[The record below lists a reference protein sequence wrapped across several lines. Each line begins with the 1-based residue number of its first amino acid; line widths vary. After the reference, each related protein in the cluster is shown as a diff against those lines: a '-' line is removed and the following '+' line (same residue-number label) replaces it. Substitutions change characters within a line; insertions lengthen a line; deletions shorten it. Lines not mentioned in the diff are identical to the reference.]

1 MIIDCHV
8 HAFAPG
14 YFPPEWYDARARDW
28 AGRSPEPRD
37 PASIRD
43 RIEPGMCDADAQFL
57 LTDMAAAGV
66 DRAICVGLDP
76 WPTLAPAA
84 NDGRAHL
91 AMQKHIVDHSDGR
104 LIGFAGIDP
113 RRPDALELLRWAVED
128 LGFRGLKLYPP
139 HGYYPHDDECWP
151 LWQYCEQHRVPV
163 MVHTAVVKYPLRS
176 RFANPLHLQDVQ
188 AAFPDVTLILAHAG
202 YPVWWREAAMVCAGH
217 PTSFLDVSDWNHELG
232 RDPGLVRSR
241 LAYWRDAVG
250 AHRMLFASDHFS
262 GPGRQRSGGRLR
274 DWLEF
279 LRSDAGFAADE
290 LENFLGGNVQR
301 ILDGANVA

>member
-1 MIIDCHV
+1 MIIDSHV
-8 HAFAPG
+8 HAFAAG

-28 AGRSPEPRD
+28 AGRSGEDRD
-37 PASIRD
+37 PAAIRD
-43 RIEPGMCDADAQFL
+43 RIEPGMCDPDARL
-57 LTDMAAAGV
+57 LLEDMTAAGI

-76 WPTLAPAA
+76 WPALGRAP

-91 AMQKHIVDHSDGR
+91 RMQADIIQHAGDR

-113 RRPDALELLRWAVED
+113 RRDDATDLLRWAVEE

-139 HGYYPHDDECWP
+139 HGYYPHDDVCWP
-151 LWQYCEQHRVPV
+151 MWEYCAENDVPV

-188 AAFPDVTLILAHAG
+188 IAFPEIKLILAHAG

-217 PTSFLDVSDWNHELG
+217 PTSYLDISDWNHDLS
-232 RDPGLVRSR
+232 RDADTLRHR

-250 AHRMLFASDHFS
+250 AHRMLFASDHFA
-262 GPGRQRSGGRLR
+262 GPGRRRGGALR

-279 LRSDAGFAADE
+279 TRSALDLDPEE
-290 LENFLGGNVQR
+290 LDQFLGGNVQR
-301 ILDGANVA
+301 ILDRVTVA